1 MYIMQP
7 VALKRKLPVRH
18 ENVAPKR
25 HCSANAEVLFEHD
38 YSDAACSST
47 DATLQGDNM
56 KKVEG
61 MVLAK
66 V

>member
-1 MYIMQP
+1 
-7 VALKRKLPVRH
+7 VRH